1 MMKKVFVFFMVPF
14 LFLAVA
20 CVPKGAE
27 EETVKISGPKYRI
40 AVVEFRDEFSGVGG
54 TASGTGSVGQDV
66 VNAYVNLLNKAA
78 SKAGDNVG
86 IKTVGAGASKMLETD
101 LVKSGNFEVFTR
113 QEMDKVLK
121 EQALGQT
128 GTITPQSAAK
138 VGQMIGVN
146 AIVIGTVTE
155 FGEKKSGAQV
165 SGQTMRALTGG
176 NQRNNKNQSLAGAL
190 LGAGGLGF
198 SKAEARVVIDVQLI
212 DTTTGRI
219 ILAESSEGVESST
232 GISIAGISTGTSI
245 DDTQVGKA
253 LRKSIHKLVNA
264 ISKQMAAMP
273 WSARI
278 VKADGRNIIINAGT
292 SSNIQPGAVFEI
304 YKKGEELTD
313 PSSGESLGFEETLAG
328 EAIAT
333 QIMDRVT
340 RAAVKSGTG
349 FTKGDIVRLKPE
361 PVPQPTAAQTPA
373 AATKK

>member
-1 MMKKVFVFFMVPF
+1 MKKVFAFIVPLVF
-14 LFLAVA
+14 LTVA

-27 EETVKISGPKYRI
+27 EETIKISGPKYRI

-54 TASGTGSVGQDV
+54 TASGTGSVGHDV
-66 VNAYVNLLNKAA
+66 VNAYVNLLNKAV
-78 SKAGDNVG
+78 KAGGDQTG
-86 IKTVGAGASKMLETD
+86 AKTVGAGASKMLETD

-128 GTITPQSAAK
+128 GMITPQSAAK

-155 FGEKKSGAQV
+155 FGEKKSGSQV

-176 NQRNNKNQSLAGAL
+176 NQRNNRNQSLAGAL

-219 ILAESSEGVESST
+219 ILAESSEGVESSM
-232 GISIAGISTGTSI
+232 GVSIAGISTGTSI

-264 ISKQMAAMP
+264 ISKQMATMP
-273 WSARI
+273 WSAKI
-278 VKADGRNIIINAGT
+278 VKADGRTIIINAGMNA
-292 SSNIQPGAVFEI
+292 NIPLGSVFLI
-304 YKKGEELTD
+304 YKKGEELKD
-313 PSSGESLGFEETLAG
+313 PSTGESLGFDETLVG

-333 QIMDRVT
+333 QIMERVT
-340 RAAVKSGTG
+340 KAEVKSGAG
-349 FTKGDIVRLKPE
+349 FDKGDIVRLKPE
-361 PVPQPTAAQTPA
+361 PVSLPAAAQTPA
-373 AATKK
+373 ATTKK

>member
-1 MMKKVFVFFMVPF
+1 MNKKVFSLFLVSF

-27 EETVKISGPKYRI
+27 EETIKINGPKYRI
-40 AVVEFRDEFSGVGG
+40 AVVDFRDEFSGVGG
-54 TASGTGSVGQDV
+54 TASGTGNAGQDV

-78 SKAGDNVG
+78 SKSGDNVG
-86 IKTVGAGASKMLETD
+86 IKTVGAGASKMLETA
-101 LVKSGNFEVFTR
+101 LVKCGNFEVFTR

-155 FGEKKSGAQV
+155 FGEKKSSTQV

-176 NQRNNKNQSLAGAL
+176 NQGRNQSLAGAL

-198 SKAEARVVIDVQLI
+198 SKAQARVVIDVQLI

-219 ILAESSEGVESST
+219 ILAESSEGVESSM
-232 GISIAGISTGTSI
+232 GVSIAGISTGTSI

-253 LRKSIHKLVNA
+253 LRKSIHGLVNA
-264 ISKQMAAMP
+264 ISKQMATLP

-278 VKADGRNIIINAGT
+278 VKADGRNIYINAGT
-292 SSNIQPGAVFEI
+292 SSNIQPGAVFDI

-313 PSSGESLGFEETLAG
+313 PSTGESLGFEETLAG
-328 EAIAT
+328 EAMAT

-340 RAAVKSGTG
+340 KAAVKSGAG

-361 PVPQPTAAQTPA
+361 PVPPPA
-373 AATKK
+373 AAQVPPPAEIKK